1 VVGVL
6 NCLSV
11 NSAFYFFLL
20 ISIIEI
26 SWKKIKENFE
36 IRGHVQINGFKGQI
50 AGVNIFYYST
60 AMAGDKLTK
69 IEQKYEKNTEKKIK
83 KYVKFN

>member
-1 VVGVL
+1 MVGVL

-60 AMAGDKLTK
+60 AMAGDKFTK
-69 IEQKYEKNTEKKIK
+69 IEQKYEKIRKKIK